1 MAKLSQNQE
10 IQQKLS
16 PKQVLEA
23 TVLQLNAQFLEQ
35 RILEEIESNPALELA
50 DYNDDSFDNE
60 EHEDKA
66 NELNELD
73 DKKEEETDFDWE
85 ELLGD
90 PDDYDYKHYGERV
103 EEYPDMPLRTVKT
116 ISDKFLEQLSDINS
130 SDKELEIA
138 EQILGNLD
146 EHGYLNIEPI
156 LISDRMNIEEREVID
171 VMQKIRYLDPPGFGS
186 RNIRECLIS
195 QLTVYNDNKLAMRIL
210 SDCFEDFSNRRY
222 EKILDS
228 LECSKNELQE
238 AIGVISQLNPHP
250 GNGIEYSEKDFV
262 IPDLCMEEIDGEWSI
277 MLNDS
282 SLSELKISPSY
293 RAMIEKHHNDLE
305 VKQFVKKKIE
315 SANWFIDAIEKR
327 KQTIVG
333 VMESILKRQSK
344 FFSNDRRQ
352 LVPMVLK
359 DVAND
364 LSIDVST
371 VSRVTNGRF
380 VQLPWEIKELKTF
393 FSEGIETEDG
403 RNISNTIVRDR
414 VKQIIESEDKQNPLG
429 DEAIARQLNDEGYK
443 IARRTVTKYREYLK
457 YPVSRLR
464 RELE

>member
-1 MAKLSQNQE
+1 M
-10 IQQKLS
+10 
-16 PKQVLEA
+16 
-23 TVLQLNAQFLEQ
+23 
-35 RILEEIESNPALELA
+35 
-50 DYNDDSFDNE
+50 Y
-60 EHEDKA
+60 
-66 NELNELD
+66 
-73 DKKEEETDFDWE
+73 
-85 ELLGD
+85 
-90 PDDYDYKHYGERV
+90 
-103 EEYPDMPLRTVKT
+103 
-116 ISDKFLEQLSDINS
+116 
-130 SDKELEIA
+130 
-138 EQILGNLD
+138 
-146 EHGYLNIEPI
+146 
-156 LISDRMNIEEREVID
+156 
-171 VMQKIRYLDPPGFGS
+171 
-186 RNIRECLIS
+186 
-195 QLTVYNDNKLAMRIL
+195 
-210 SDCFEDFSNRRY
+210 
-222 EKILDS
+222 
-228 LECSKNELQE
+228 ECSKNELQE

-262 IPDLCMEEIDGEWSI
+262 IPDLCMEEIDGQWSI

-333 VMESILKRQSK
+333 VMESILKRQPK
-344 FFSNDRRQ
+344 FFNNDRRQ

-359 DVAND
+359 DIAND

-429 DEAIARQLNDEGYK
+429 DEAIAKKLNDEGYK